1 MNISSEQANLIIPH
15 VLQVTTKSFD
25 CGPTCVWFCK
35 SGTDAFMSSIS
46 SIVHDD
52 IADIINAEYVP
63 KRFNDYVALRD
74 KLRANDYVGKY
85 ELILEFSLIESFVF
99 NKLWFYWLI
108 VLYIV
113 VLELLNDFNGQS

>member
-15 VLQVTTKSFD
+15 VVMCYKLQQNLLTVGPLVFGFASFSK
-25 CGPTCVWFCK
+25 F
-35 SGTDAFMSSIS
+35 SIL
-46 SIVHDD
+46 V
-52 IADIINAEYVP
+52 
-63 KRFNDYVALRD
+63 RFNDYVALRD

>member
-1 MNISSEQANLIIPH
+1 
-15 VLQVTTKSFD
+15 
-25 CGPTCVWFCK
+25 
-35 SGTDAFMSSIS
+35 MSSIS

-52 IADIINAEYVP
+52 IDDIINAEYVP

-99 NKLWFYWLI
+99 NKLWFYWLTG
-108 VLYIV
+108 VLV
-113 VLELLNDFNGQS
+113 GFDQKF